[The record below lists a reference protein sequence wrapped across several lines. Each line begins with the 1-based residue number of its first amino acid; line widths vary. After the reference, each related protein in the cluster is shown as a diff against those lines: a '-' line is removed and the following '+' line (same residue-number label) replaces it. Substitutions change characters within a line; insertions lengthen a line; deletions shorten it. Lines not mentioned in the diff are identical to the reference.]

1 MGVTMISASDVA
13 ISQLTQNILSFI
25 VKVWCIS
32 EGTNDI
38 AVFRI
43 LHVQKILKDQHFLM
57 WQWED
62 YRT

>member
-1 MGVTMISASDVA
+1 MISASDVA

-32 EGTNDI
+32 EGTIDI
-38 AVFRI
+38 AVLGI

>member
-1 MGVTMISASDVA
+1 MSASDVA
-13 ISQLTQNILSFI
+13 IFQLTQNILLFI

-32 EGTNDI
+32 EGTNDNL
-38 AVFRI
+38 VLRI

>member
-1 MGVTMISASDVA
+1 MMSASDVA
-13 ISQLTQNILSFI
+13 IFQLTQNILLFI

-32 EGTNDI
+32 EGTNDNL
-38 AVFRI
+38 VLRI
-43 LHVQKILKDQHFLM
+43 LHVQKILKDEHFLM

>member
-1 MGVTMISASDVA
+1 MSASDVA
-13 ISQLTQNILSFI
+13 IFQLTQNILLFI

-32 EGTNDI
+32 EGTNDNL
-38 AVFRI
+38 VLRV